1 MGGKRG
7 GMDSNYVDDLI
18 DDDEV
23 PELTGEWFAKAVP
36 FDQLPESEKRV
47 LRELMAGNVTIRPDP
62 VKKPVTMALSR
73 ASIFHGACE
82 GELID

>member
-1 MGGKRG
+1 MCGKRG

-23 PELTGEWFAKAVP
+23 TELTEEWFAKAVP
-36 FDQLPESEKRV
+36 FGQLPESEKRV

-62 VKKPVTMALSR
+62 VKKPVTMALSSGVLQR
-73 ASIFHGACE
+73 FTAT
-82 GELID
+82 GED